1 MPKRPRPSVANGASA
16 TISAETAGIF
26 GLPARRRQPVSI
38 GSVFAG
44 RYLVEE
50 HIGSGG
56 FGTVYRGRDLV
67 SERKVAVK
75 LFESGGD
82 SQLSWVRQEVSMLRL
97 LQFPGVVPLIDDG
110 IRDGAAYLVTEFQ
123 EARPFPG
130 FEGPATWEQ
139 IAEATR
145 SLLEVLERV
154 HAQRVIH
161 RDLKPGNVLVDA
173 GGRAILLDFGV
184 AADFDPE
191 GALVRH
197 TGLVGTPGYLAPEQL
212 FGRQADAR
220 TDLFA
225 VGVMLYRTLTG
236 WPAVAWEAAGGPAE
250 TLWPTVPVEAAG
262 GPPDT
267 GWSTMPP
274 QAGGWLPAQQTVR
287 ALAWPE
293 GSRLPPEVAEVIS
306 QLLSSDPADRPPSAR
321 AVRGVLF
328 GDDVASSHAL
338 PAALAAAVGERSL
351 WTELELRQL
360 FAGPD
365 PIWHLREDAAA
376 ALYER
381 TGGQTE
387 EIREELMTWLSS
399 DFAHWDGSRVVVSR
413 SQLDR
418 LRNGPRLRSRTE
430 VRGALSVEAR
440 HVLGWCV
447 AAGPRAVQRWIDSCS
462 NLPPSRL
469 EAVWQELEAAGAVR
483 RLREGR
489 VEALVSSPEFDA
501 LPSAQVAD
509 MHQRLRSY
517 IDRGDPARL
526 IHALASG
533 SADSVSEDAEE
544 VAERTARDGQ
554 FAEAR
559 AALAEGLAA
568 ERRRPNPDGERC
580 FRLLA
585 LWLSGVAAEATI
597 AGVDRLLFEVDRTQ
611 LSPQNRRCLES
622 VAHAVRLGFEGR
634 AGAALTLLESVRAAD
649 RVRLFGVWE
658 TAHANVV
665 LSGDS
670 ETADRALRGLEG
682 WAAQSGRAEAR
693 VVVEQTRA
701 TAAFR
706 ALAFETMVEHGQR
719 AASLAVSRG
728 KVTASWLLTANG
740 LKELGRFDEAQ
751 ALLEAVASEARL
763 SRNATHE
770 AIAAVHLRS
779 IAYRRG
785 EASAPAAEF
794 VDALRALPALR
805 PRTTG
810 LLTETA
816 HAWRLGDSERAR
828 SLAVECAGV
837 ARRAGS
843 PEIQDL
849 MLALLVELGGEVS
862 DDEVARVASRAAH
875 GWAPGLAAQTLALL
889 AGHPRVDRRVC
900 EAVAVRA
907 AAFWRQSTG
916 SVRREVLSPDETLER
931 LRSASPA
938 SVDAEG

>member
-1 MPKRPRPSVANGASA
+1 MPKRPLPSVANGASA

-44 RYLVEE
+44 RYMVEE

-67 SERKVAVK
+67 SEREVAVK

-173 GGRAILLDFGV
+173 EGRAILLDFGV

-236 WPAVAWEAAGGPAE
+236 WPAVAWEAAAGPPE
-250 TLWPTVPVEAAG
+250 TLRPTMPLEAAG

-267 GWSTMPP
+267 GWSTMPR

-293 GSRLPPEVAEVIS
+293 GSRLPPEVADVIS

-321 AVRGVLF
+321 AVRGMLF

-338 PAALAAAVGERSL
+338 PAALAATVKERAL

-399 DFAHWDGSRVVVSR
+399 DFAHWDRSRVVVSR

-462 NLPPSRL
+462 NLPPSRR
-469 EAVWQELEAAGAVR
+469 W
-483 RLREGR
+483 
-489 VEALVSSPEFDA
+489 
-501 LPSAQVAD
+501 
-509 MHQRLRSY
+509 
-517 IDRGDPARL
+517 
-526 IHALASG
+526 
-533 SADSVSEDAEE
+533 
-544 VAERTARDGQ
+544 
-554 FAEAR
+554 
-559 AALAEGLAA
+559 
-568 ERRRPNPDGERC
+568 
-580 FRLLA
+580 
-585 LWLSGVAAEATI
+585 
-597 AGVDRLLFEVDRTQ
+597 
-611 LSPQNRRCLES
+611 
-622 VAHAVRLGFEGR
+622 
-634 AGAALTLLESVRAAD
+634 
-649 RVRLFGVWE
+649 
-658 TAHANVV
+658 
-665 LSGDS
+665 
-670 ETADRALRGLEG
+670 
-682 WAAQSGRAEAR
+682 
-693 VVVEQTRA
+693 
-701 TAAFR
+701 
-706 ALAFETMVEHGQR
+706 
-719 AASLAVSRG
+719 
-728 KVTASWLLTANG
+728 
-740 LKELGRFDEAQ
+740 
-751 ALLEAVASEARL
+751 
-763 SRNATHE
+763 
-770 AIAAVHLRS
+770 
-779 IAYRRG
+779 
-785 EASAPAAEF
+785 
-794 VDALRALPALR
+794 
-805 PRTTG
+805 
-810 LLTETA
+810 
-816 HAWRLGDSERAR
+816 
-828 SLAVECAGV
+828 
-837 ARRAGS
+837 
-843 PEIQDL
+843 
-849 MLALLVELGGEVS
+849 
-862 DDEVARVASRAAH
+862 
-875 GWAPGLAAQTLALL
+875 
-889 AGHPRVDRRVC
+889 
-900 EAVAVRA
+900 
-907 AAFWRQSTG
+907 
-916 SVRREVLSPDETLER
+916 
-931 LRSASPA
+931 
-938 SVDAEG
+938 